1 MSRPRMW
8 MQVGT
13 WPLPSGTCPKS
24 GHVHGRPSR
33 GVGVRRR
40 RWIAASIVSAAV
52 LGATA
57 GCLGTAM
64 LMGQVC
70 G

>member
-13 WPLPSGTCPKS
+13 WPPPSDAGPKS
-24 GHVHGRPSR
+24 GHVQRRPLEEA
-33 GVGVRRR
+33 GVRRWVVMR
-40 RWIAASIVSAAV
+40 VVSAAV

-57 GCLGTAM
+57 GSLATM
-64 LMGQVC
+64 LIGQVC
-70 G
+70 V